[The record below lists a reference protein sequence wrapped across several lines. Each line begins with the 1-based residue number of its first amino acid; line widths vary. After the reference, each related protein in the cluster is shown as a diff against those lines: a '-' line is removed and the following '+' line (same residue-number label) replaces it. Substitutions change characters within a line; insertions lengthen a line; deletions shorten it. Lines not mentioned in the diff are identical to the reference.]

1 MVFMAKGKEIS
12 PANIFEKLVPV
23 LILTTIALSFF
34 VGTLWQKV
42 QNLEKGGTGTT
53 TTGTQQAAQP
63 AAAKASLD
71 QIKGVFGKNVIKF
84 GDTNRKVLFVE
95 IGDPSC
101 PYCHVAAGHDPE
113 INNQIGAQFK
123 MVADGGTY
131 LPPVPEMKKLVDAGK
146 AAFAYVYY
154 PGHGNGE
161 MAMKAM
167 HCANEKGKFW
177 EVHDL
182 LMTNAGYNLQN
193 TDVKNDVAQSG
204 KVADFL
210 KSAVDSSFMKS
221 CLDSGKYDQT
231 LKEQVALATQLGVQG
246 TPGFFVNETTYPG
259 AYSFKD
265 MQSTVDNL
273 LK

>member
-1 MVFMAKGKEIS
+1 MAKDKGIS
-12 PANIFEKLVPV
+12 SANVFEKLVPV
-23 LILTTIALSFF
+23 LILATIGLSFL

-42 QNLEKGGTGTT
+42 QNLEKNGVAATPAGA
-53 TTGTQQAAQP
+53 QQAAQP
-63 AAAKASLD
+63 AAKASLD
-71 QIKGVFGKNVIKF
+71 QIKGVFDKNVIKF
-84 GDTNRKVLFVE
+84 GDASRKVLFVE

-101 PYCHVAAGHDPE
+101 PYCHVAAGKDPE

-123 MVADGGTY
+123 LIADGGQY
-131 LPPVPEMKKLVDAGK
+131 QAPVPEMKKLVEAGK

-177 EVHDL
+177 EAHDL
-182 LMTNAGYNLQN
+182 LMNNAGYNLQN
-193 TDVKNDVAQSG
+193 TDVKNDVAQAG

-210 KSAVDSSFMKS
+210 KSAVDAGFMKS
-221 CLDSGKYDQT
+221 CLESGKYDQS

-246 TPGFFVNETTYPG
+246 TPGFFVNDTTYPG

-265 MQSTVDNL
+265 MQATVDNL